1 MQRASNLR
9 VPVCVNL
16 GSRRRHSK
24 PFRNLELG
32 FELGF
37 VESGTASEPLR
48 NRSSPA
54 NLEKFVPREFV
65 ESLPRVCREFASR
78 NCQHSP
84 RMANREHWN
93 RDWSALQ
100 KLAEAVRYRSDSLPI
115 CEHVEPHGGHTLVVI
130 KQFVIMHTQII
141 LKRTYKQIIH
151 TRRCGHHT
159 HRPYTFDDYITKQT
173 NGVWCEI

>member
-1 MQRASNLR
+1 
-9 VPVCVNL
+9 
-16 GSRRRHSK
+16 
-24 PFRNLELG
+24 
-32 FELGF
+32 
-37 VESGTASEPLR
+37 
-48 NRSSPA
+48 
-54 NLEKFVPREFV
+54 
-65 ESLPRVCREFASR
+65 
-78 NCQHSP
+78 
-84 RMANREHWN
+84 MANREHWD

-141 LKRTYKQIIH
+141 LGEHTSRSYTLDHVATIH
-151 TRRCGHHT
+151 IDHT